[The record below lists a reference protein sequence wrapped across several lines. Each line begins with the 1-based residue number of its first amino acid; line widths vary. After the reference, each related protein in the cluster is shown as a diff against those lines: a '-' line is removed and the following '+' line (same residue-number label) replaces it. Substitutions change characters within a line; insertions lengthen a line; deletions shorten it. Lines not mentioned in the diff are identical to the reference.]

1 MKQLLV
7 VCNFLMLSM
16 GVSANSILI
25 TGADLYG
32 STGVLVDTSIY
43 IEDGIIAALGDSSPN
58 SADVEFDGAGK
69 SITAG
74 LFNGSTHI
82 GAIEVEQIEQTED
95 FISYSA
101 AVGASFKV
109 ADAFN
114 PRSTLIPFN
123 RVQGLSHA
131 LLVPEAGNRLF
142 AGQVALV
149 QLGNQPQV
157 IDDSVAVAVDYTEG
171 GFDLAGSSRATAMA
185 MLRQG
190 LADAQDFARN
200 KPAALAGARRDY
212 SLSLADL
219 TALEP
224 VISGAKPL
232 LVRTHRAS
240 DISAILRLAKEFNL
254 RLILSGVVEG
264 WLVAEQIAAANV
276 PVIIDPIENL
286 PSSFETLG
294 ARLDNAKLLSDAGVT
309 LVFTGMSWLST
320 HNAYLVRQSAG
331 NAVANGLDKNV
342 AIAAMTRNPAKL
354 FAASVSGDIAVGE
367 IADLVL
373 WSGDPLELTS
383 EPDLVMV
390 AGEQIPLE
398 SRALL
403 LRDRY
408 FKRLQ
413 ALDAE

>member
-1 MKQLLV
+1 M
-7 VCNFLMLSM
+7 
-16 GVSANSILI
+16 
-25 TGADLYG
+25 
-32 STGVLVDTSIY
+32 
-43 IEDGIIAALGDSSPN
+43 
-58 SADVEFDGAGK
+58 
-69 SITAG
+69 
-74 LFNGSTHI
+74 
-82 GAIEVEQIEQTED
+82 
-95 FISYSA
+95 
-101 AVGASFKV
+101 
-109 ADAFN
+109 
-114 PRSTLIPFN
+114 
-123 RVQGLSHA
+123 
-131 LLVPEAGNRLF
+131 
-142 AGQVALV
+142 
-149 QLGNQPQV
+149 
-157 IDDSVAVAVDYTEG
+157 IDDSVAVAVDYTAW

-190 LADAQDFARN
+190 LADARDFTRN
-200 KPAALAGARRDY
+200 KPAAMAGARRDY

-219 TALEP
+219 TALEL
-224 VISGAKPL
+224 VVNGTKPL
-232 LVRTHRAS
+232 LIRTHRAS

-264 WLVAEQIAAANV
+264 WMVAEQIAAADV

-331 NAVANGLDKNV
+331 NAVANGLDKDV

-354 FAASVSGDIAVGE
+354 FAAPVSGDIAVGE

-383 EPDLVMV
+383 EPDLVMI
-390 AGEQIPLE
+390 AGQQVPLE

-408 FKRLQ
+408 FKRL
-413 ALDAE
+413 